1 MRTEGLKNGKERKPL
16 KKWMIGLAAAGGV
29 FCLAGVGM
37 IAAGVMMYGTGG
49 RQAPPWLVRIE
60 EDFSAVS
67 EELEEIPECPME
79 IAAGDTGS
87 GDKSEGAGT
96 AGTAG
101 ANENAGNSEGVKTES
116 SIPNGQIYENV
127 RSLELETVSEQV
139 QIVETE
145 DLEEGQIQV
154 VQSGDGAD
162 YRVYQEGGELKI
174 RLPRNISR
182 NTAGNLKMKAL
193 VISIPVSY
201 EFDQIELEHV
211 AGSLYAER
219 LFAREISVEMISG
232 TADIAGGSVKELEI
246 ECISG
251 SCRCMAAAE
260 YSASVEN
267 ISGDTSI
274 CLAGAEDD
282 FDYEIEA
289 GGGSIYFNGEEQ
301 RAFENSWK
309 ESHLNYHTGREVELS
324 CASGTITVEYE

>member
-1 MRTEGLKNGKERKPL
+1 M
-16 KKWMIGLAAAGGV
+16 KKWMIGLAVAGGV

-37 IAAGVMMYGTGG
+37 IAAGVMMYGTGE

-60 EDFSAVS
+60 DDFSAVS
-67 EELEEIPECPME
+67 EELAEIPESPME

-87 GDKSEGAGT
+87 GDKSESAE
-96 AGTAG
+96 TAG
-101 ANENAGNSEGVKTES
+101 ANETAGNLESVKTES
-116 SIPNGQIYENV
+116 PIPDGQIYENIT
-127 RSLELETVSEQV
+127 SLEMETVGEQV
-139 QIVETE
+139 QIVESAS
-145 DLEEGQIQV
+145 LAAGQIRA
-154 VQSGDGAD
+154 VQGGEGTD
-162 YRVYQEGGELKI
+162 YRIYQEGRELKI
-174 RLPRNISR
+174 RLPKSVSRRNVGD
-182 NTAGNLKMKAL
+182 TGMKQL
-193 VISIPVSY
+193 TVYIPASF
-201 EFDQIELEHV
+201 EFEQIELEHV

-219 LFAREISVEMISG
+219 LFARELSVELISG
-232 TADIAGGSVKELEI
+232 TVDIAGGSVKELEI

-301 RAFENSWK
+301 KTFENSWK
-309 ESHLNYHTGREVELS
+309 ESHLNHQTGREVELS
-324 CASGTITVEYE
+324 CASGTITVEYAE

>member
-1 MRTEGLKNGKERKPL
+1 M
-16 KKWMIGLAAAGGV
+16 KKWMIGLAVAGGV

-37 IAAGVMMYGTGG
+37 IAAGVMMYGTGE

-60 EDFSAVS
+60 DDFSAVS
-67 EELEEIPECPME
+67 EELAEIPESPME

-87 GDKSEGAGT
+87 GDKSEGAE
-96 AGTAG
+96 TAG
-101 ANENAGNSEGVKTES
+101 ANETAGNLESVKTES
-116 SIPNGQIYENV
+116 PIPDGQIYENIT
-127 RSLELETVSEQV
+127 SLEMETVGEQV
-139 QIVETE
+139 QIVESAS
-145 DLEEGQIQV
+145 LAAGQIQA
-154 VQSGDGAD
+154 VQGGEGTD
-162 YRVYQEGGELKI
+162 YRIYQEGRELKI
-174 RLPRNISR
+174 RLPKGVSRRNVGD
-182 NTAGNLKMKAL
+182 TGMKQL
-193 VISIPVSY
+193 TVYIPASF
-201 EFDQIELEHV
+201 EFEQIELEHV

-219 LFAREISVEMISG
+219 LFARELSVELISG
-232 TADIAGGSVKELEI
+232 TVDIAGGSVKELEI

-301 RAFENSWK
+301 KTFENSWK
-309 ESHLNYHTGREVELS
+309 ESHLNHQTGREVELS
-324 CASGTITVEYE
+324 CASGTITVEYGE

>member
-1 MRTEGLKNGKERKPL
+1 
-16 KKWMIGLAAAGGV
+16 
-29 FCLAGVGM
+29 
-37 IAAGVMMYGTGG
+37 
-49 RQAPPWLVRIE
+49 
-60 EDFSAVS
+60 
-67 EELEEIPECPME
+67 
-79 IAAGDTGS
+79 
-87 GDKSEGAGT
+87 
-96 AGTAG
+96 
-101 ANENAGNSEGVKTES
+101 
-116 SIPNGQIYENV
+116 
-127 RSLELETVSEQV
+127 
-139 QIVETE
+139 
-145 DLEEGQIQV
+145 
-154 VQSGDGAD
+154 
-162 YRVYQEGGELKI
+162 
-174 RLPRNISR
+174 
-182 NTAGNLKMKAL
+182 MKAL

-219 LFAREISVEMISG
+219 LFARELSVEMISG

-309 ESHLNYHTGREVELS
+309 ESHLNYHTGREVEPVSYTHLTLP
-324 CASGTITVEYE
+324 TICSV